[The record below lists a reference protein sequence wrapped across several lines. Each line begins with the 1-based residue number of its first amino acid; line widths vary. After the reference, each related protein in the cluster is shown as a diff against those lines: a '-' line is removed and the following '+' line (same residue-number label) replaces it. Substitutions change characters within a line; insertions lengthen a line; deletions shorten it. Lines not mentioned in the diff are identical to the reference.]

1 VLLAAGVLA
10 LVHGALVVFMLIG
23 ALLALRWPRL
33 VWFHAPVGLAILGI
47 NLAGFDCPVTWVEL
61 TLRGNAGV
69 APYTGGFLGHYV
81 YQPLGLDAHLTSTQV
96 LIYTVALLPNAIGYG
111 LLASRRLTRARVQ
124 RVVRAPAP
132 APAGEA

>member
-1 VLLAAGVLA
+1 MAV
-10 LVHGALVVFMLIG
+10 VHGALVLFMLVG

-61 TLRGNAGV
+61 TLRGDVGV

-81 YQPLGLDAHLTSTQV
+81 YQPVGLDAHRTSTQL
-96 LIYTVALLPNAIGYG
+96 LIYAVALLPNVIGYG
-111 LLASRRLTRARVQ
+111 LLLGRKLTRERVPQ
-124 RVVRAPAP
+124 AVAGRAP

>member
-1 VLLAAGVLA
+1 VAS
-10 LVHGALVVFMLIG
+10 VHGALVLFMLVG

-61 TLRGNAGV
+61 TFRGNAGV

-81 YQPLGLDAHLTSTQV
+81 YQPLGLDAHRTSTQL
-96 LIYTVALLPNAIGYG
+96 LIYAVALLPNVIGYG
-111 LLASRRLTRARVQ
+111 LLVGRKLTRERVPQ
-124 RVVRAPAP
+124 AVAGPAP